1 MRRPS
6 ELSAW
11 FNRSPFAKAGLPLVL
26 FCCVGYLG
34 LTSFMGGRFSS
45 EDKRVV
51 SKSTRKAELETMHK
65 KVMTELALDTKELQL
80 KPIHRQPEA

>member
-6 ELSAW
+6 ELGAKFS
-11 FNRSPFAKAGLPLVL
+11 RSPFATAGLPLVL

-34 LTSFMGGRFSS
+34 LTHFMGGRYSS
-45 EDKRVV
+45 EDKRMV
-51 SKSTRKAELETMHK
+51 SQSTRKAELETMHK
-65 KVMTELALDTKELQL
+65 KVMTELALDNKELQL